1 MEQICFS
8 GVNMETTTCCGQCVR
23 VCFKCLIT
31 VVAIQSIIETLC
43 YFAQETTTDSAC
55 NHELPVLCYLRLPNA
70 HETLRDIDGTW
81 AGHGGTR
88 AGHGRDTGGT
98 HAGHAGHGGT
108 WRDTGGTWRD
118 MAGQGRD
125 MAGHGRDMA
134 GHGRDM
140 AGHGRDMAGHGGT
153 RAGHGRDMAGHGR
166 DMAGPWRDMAG
177 HWRDTGGT
185 LAGQTSRTRPRTSR
199 TRPRTPQTR
208 PRTRPRTCR
217 TRPGHP
223 GGHAP
228 NIPQKFQTV
237 FNFIGKH
244 TIYIYIHIYNCER
257 YFYVYTPTSFCDRCV
272 EYYVYTVYPKKL

>member
-8 GVNMETTTCCGQCVR
+8 GVNMETTTCCGQRVR

-43 YFAQETTTDSAC
+43 YFGQETTTDSAC

-98 HAGHAGHGGT
+98 HAGHGGTWAGHGGT
-108 WRDTGGTWRD
+108 WAGHGRD

-134 GHGRDM
+134 FFALQRSCRFRRCRGPTVSLTVHNTGRLEDEL
-140 AGHGRDMAGHGGT
+140 T
-153 RAGHGRDMAGHGR
+153 
-166 DMAGPWRDMAG
+166 
-177 HWRDTGGT
+177 
-185 LAGQTSRTRPRTSR
+185 PRTNTNRQAWVQAAHRGALESLCSPAIR
-199 TRPRTPQTR
+199 TEPS
-208 PRTRPRTCR
+208 C
-217 TRPGHP
+217 
-223 GGHAP
+223 
-228 NIPQKFQTV
+228 
-237 FNFIGKH
+237 GK
-244 TIYIYIHIYNCER
+244 
-257 YFYVYTPTSFCDRCV
+257 
-272 EYYVYTVYPKKL
+272 